1 MEKEN
6 TPITIAYGD
15 GIGSE
20 IMESALTILREAGAS
35 IKIETI
41 EIGQRIYN
49 MGARHGILPSAWDTL
64 SRNKVLLKSPIII
77 PAPMILG
84 MPDYED
90 INKII
95 YKKFNLSTEN
105 QSISNMIDIPDSE
118 WLSASATIGEDFALF
133 ETTHD
138 SAPEIAGKNIANPSA
153 IIQASVMLL
162 QHINQPETA
171 LLIENALKKIIKDGI
186 HTADIYSRKT
196 SRKKV
201 GLEEF
206 TEEFISRLHLKN

>member
-77 PAPMILG
+77 PAPMIPG

-105 QSISNMIDIPDSE
+105 QSIYTIIDIPDSE

-153 IIQASVMLL
+153 IIQASIMLL
-162 QHINQPETA
+162 RHINQPDTA
-171 LLIENALKKIIKDGI
+171 LLIENALKRIIKDGI
-186 HTADIYSRKT
+186 HTADIYNRKT
-196 SRKKV
+196 SKKKV
-201 GLEEF
+201 GLDEF
-206 TEEFISRLHLKN
+206 TEELIARL